1 MVGLIAAFLTTFGF
15 VPQVI
20 QVVKTKDTSS
30 ISLEMYAM
38 SVTGM
43 ILWLIHGIIIGDL
56 ALILANAISGTLAAT
71 ILVYK
76 LKYK

>member
-1 MVGLIAAFLTTFGF
+1 MIGFIAAFLTTFGF

-20 QVVKTKDTSS
+20 RVIQTKDTTS
-30 ISLEMYAM
+30 ISLGMYLM

-43 ILWLIHGIIIGDL
+43 LLWLTHGLMIKDN
-56 ALILANAISGTLAAT
+56 ALVIANAISATLSGI

-76 LKYK
+76 LRYK

>member
-1 MVGLIAAFLTTFGF
+1 MIGFIAAILTTFGF

-20 QVVKTKDTSS
+20 QVLKTKDTSS
-30 ISLEMYAM
+30 ISKGMYMM

-43 ILWLIHGIIIGDL
+43 LLWLSHGLLIGDK
-56 ALILANAISGTLAAT
+56 ALILANAVSVSLAGT
-71 ILVYK
+71 ILLYK